1 MNPGR
6 RSFLQIR
13 DGLLATGLVGLAG
26 TAVAGAYIS
35 SNGTFVD
42 RITHPSGYDGTGGT
56 LVVEVCIAPSSEAQ
70 TEMLVSLENSIFRW
84 NELAAASPNLFLG
97 GSNDI
102 PAGTVDFESTLVH
115 EIGHCIGLAHPNA
128 ATESGLPGDDRNYT
142 KADVGPNGVFDLDA
156 GTDGLR
162 GSADDIRGDDISLH
176 WFNPDN
182 NPFVLFEPVDASNYS
197 IDTANL
203 PMGDTFPANADR
215 DVGASLGFP
224 NTEAVMQ
231 QGAFF
236 DEDQRQLAVDDVMM
250 IRLGQAGVD
259 ETEGTADDYQL
270 QLVYGGVQNG
280 CDITVQVTGSSFA
293 FCSVGTQTISGNH
306 RRVLPGAFVQM
317 ESTTTRD
324 WYFNQTRVGPE
335 EIFADGFES

>member
-1 MNPGR
+1 MSADRAMPSLCRALVTG
-6 RSFLQIR
+6 
-13 DGLLATGLVGLAG
+13 GLVAVYGSAG
-26 TAVAGAYIS
+26 AGAYIS
-35 SNGTFVD
+35 SSGTFVD

-56 LVVEVCIAPSSEAQ
+56 LVVEVCISPNSEAQ
-70 TEMLVSLENSIFRW
+70 SEMLVSLENAIFNW
-84 NELAAASPNLFLG
+84 NQLTSASPNLFLG

-102 PAGTVDFESTLVH
+102 PSGTVDFESTLVH

-128 ATESGLPGDDRNYT
+128 ATESGLPNADRNYT
-142 KADVGPNGVFDLDA
+142 KADDGPNGVFDLDPGA
-156 GTDGLR
+156 DGIK
-162 GSADDIRGDDISLH
+162 GSADDLRGDDINLH

-197 IDTANL
+197 VDPANL
-203 PMGDTFPANADR
+203 PAGDSFPANADR
-215 DVGASLGFP
+215 DVGAALGFP

-250 IRLGQAGVD
+250 IRFAQAGLD
-259 ETEGTADDYQL
+259 EIEGTADDYQL

-280 CDITVQVTGSSFA
+280 CDITVQVTGTSFA
-293 FCSVGTQTISGNH
+293 FCSVPTSTISGNH
-306 RRVLPGAFVQM
+306 RVVGPGAFVQM
-317 ESTTTRD
+317 ESLSTRD